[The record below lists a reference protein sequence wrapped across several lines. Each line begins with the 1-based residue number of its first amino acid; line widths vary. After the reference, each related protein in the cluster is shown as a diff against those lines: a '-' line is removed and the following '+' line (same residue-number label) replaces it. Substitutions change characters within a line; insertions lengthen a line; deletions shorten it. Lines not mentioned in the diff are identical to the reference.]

1 MVSFRWK
8 LRQTGI
14 ASYWIGRWSQLLE
27 NAGTTTAVRRQSL
40 HRWWRGGTAK
50 PLLEFA
56 KERLFSPLGITDV
69 QWRTDR
75 TGEPRAASGL
85 RLRPRDLAKIG
96 QLVLQR
102 GQWGERQ
109 IVPVGWLQEATA
121 PHAQAEPFLHYGYQW
136 WLGGSGF
143 GDVQT
148 PWVAGF
154 GNGGQGLFYLA

>member
-1 MVSFRWK
+1 
-8 LRQTGI
+8 
-14 ASYWIGRWSQLLE
+14 
-27 NAGTTTAVRRQSL
+27 
-40 HRWWRGGTAK
+40 
-50 PLLEFA
+50 
-56 KERLFSPLGITDV
+56 LFSPLGITDV

-109 IVPVGWLQEATA
+109 IVPVATG

-154 GNGGQGLFYLA
+154 GNGGQGLFILPDLELVVVVTAGRYNDPERARLRMAILNQFVLPALVGAPRD